1 MKSSRLSKSFVIRLP
16 LFLFST
22 KKISKDETD
31 DSDYVVSFITISLGC
46 YLRIPSGQGNIMVNI
61 LRFNSFLNCQ
71 FISFGARKKKYN
83 VKTFDFT

>member
-1 MKSSRLSKSFVIRLP
+1 MIKKSWSHHVYQKVSLLGYHYFC
-16 LFLFST
+16 FLL

-61 LRFNSFLNCQ
+61 LRCNSFLNCQ
-71 FISFGARKKKYN
+71 FISFGARKKN
-83 VKTFDFT
+83 IM